1 MVDRYEPS
9 PRHKRH
15 PARGRKGRI
24 CPDDVDGHK
33 LFQQSILDPN
43 SNRRRFATDGNRAFM
58 GRCTDE
64 PDALSDDRDVLWHGY
79 QVEWGR
85 VPADVQ
91 RHWVATQQIQAPNFR
106 MEY

>member
-33 LFQQSILDPN
+33 LFEQSIVDPI
-43 SNRRRFATDGNRAFM
+43 SNRRRYATDGRRAFM

-64 PDALSDDRDVLWHGY
+64 PGATPPERDVLWHGY

-85 VPADVQ
+85 VPAAIQ
-91 RHWVATQQIQAPNFR
+91 RHWVETQQVAAPKFR

>member
-15 PARGRKGRI
+15 PARGRKGRV
-24 CPDDVDGHK
+24 CPDDVDGYK
-33 LFQQSILDPN
+33 LFQQSILDTN
-43 SNRRRFATDGNRAFM
+43 SNRRRYATDGSRAFM

-64 PDALSDDRDVLWHGY
+64 PDALHGDRDVLWHGY

-85 VPADVQ
+85 VPADIQ
-91 RHWVATQQIQAPNFR
+91 RYWVATQQIQAPNFR